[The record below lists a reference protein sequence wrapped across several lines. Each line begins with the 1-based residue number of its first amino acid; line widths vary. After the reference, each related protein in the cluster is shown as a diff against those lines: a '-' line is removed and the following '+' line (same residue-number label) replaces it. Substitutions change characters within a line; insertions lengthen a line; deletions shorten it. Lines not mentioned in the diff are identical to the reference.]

1 MARKTIPSTIET
13 EVLTQSARKCCICFG
28 LYHRFDVV
36 KGQIAHL
43 DKDNTNNKLD
53 NLAFL
58 CLNCHDEYDSKTSQS
73 KGLTQQEVK
82 RYRELLYQEIT
93 RLRNRRRTKTEGLMT
108 DEYKEV
114 AKQAMER
121 EQASSHSETLNQDT
135 LKQSSS
141 SDKPDF
147 LSSELGKDYRSL
159 RDLLVENNWQAADRE
174 TMTLM
179 REVFGKEDVSNFPIV
194 DLQTIDSLWL
204 KYSNNRFGF
213 SVQRR
218 VLEYTF
224 RDSKVTPETCLSDYE
239 MLKCI
244 EDYSDRLSERW
255 RMFGE
260 KLGWYNEGQWIIAID
275 YSHNVVNKP
284 EGYLPLLGVAP
295 QLWLVQTNRSRVHLV
310 HWWWVLLLRLKPWK
324 S

>member
-1 MARKTIPSTIET
+1 MARKTIPSSIEI
-13 EVLTQSARKCCICFG
+13 EVLTQSARRCFICFG
-28 LYHRFDVV
+28 LYHKFDVV

-43 DKDNTNNKLD
+43 DQDNTNNKLD

-58 CLNCHDEYDSKTSQS
+58 CLDCHDEYDSKTSQS
-73 KGLTQQEVK
+73 KGLMQQEVK
-82 RYRELLYQEIT
+82 QYRKLLYQEISS
-93 RLRNRRRTKTEGLMT
+93 LRNRRRTQAEGLIA

-114 AKQAMER
+114 ASQTMER
-121 EQASSHSETLNQDT
+121 QQASSRSETLNQDT
-135 LKQSSS
+135 LKQVSSS
-141 SDKPDF
+141 AQPDS

-174 TMTLM
+174 TMSLM
-179 REVFGKEDVSNFPIV
+179 REVFGKEDIKNFPIV
-194 DLQTIDSLWL
+194 DLQTIDGLWL

-218 VLEYTF
+218 VLEYAF

-244 EDYSDRLSERW
+244 EDYSDRFRERW
-255 RMFGE
+255 RIFGE
-260 KLGWYNEGQWIIAID
+260 NLGWYNQDQWIMVID
-275 YSHNVVNKP
+275 YSHNLINKP

-295 QLWLVQTNRSRVHLV
+295 QLRIVQTNRSMV